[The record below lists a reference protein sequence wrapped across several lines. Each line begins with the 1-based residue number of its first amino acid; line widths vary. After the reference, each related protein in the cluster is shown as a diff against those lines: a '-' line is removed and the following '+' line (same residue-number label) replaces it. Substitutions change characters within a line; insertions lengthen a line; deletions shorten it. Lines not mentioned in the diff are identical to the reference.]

1 MLLPIIQLNLVSVL
15 RTSIN
20 LLSKSKSTNYVTWI
34 AKLPKL
40 FLSVKVPKTNHR
52 GSACSTTLATQ
63 FNIHNMKDQNKE
75 NNINKKISQYFIPSN
90 KNSNKIIPIHT
101 INIEKLNSI
110 YLISMQDTKKQ

>member
-1 MLLPIIQLNLVSVL
+1 MSCVILALLHTNI
-15 RTSIN
+15 SIWN
-20 LLSKSKSTNYVTWI
+20 GNNK
-34 AKLPKL
+34 
-40 FLSVKVPKTNHR
+40 
-52 GSACSTTLATQ
+52 

>member
-1 MLLPIIQLNLVSVL
+1 MLLPVIQLNLVSVL
-15 RTSIN
+15 RTSIKV
-20 LLSKSKSTNYVTWI
+20 LSKSKSTNYVTWI

-90 KNSNKIIPIHT
+90 RNSNKMTPIHT
-101 INIEKLNSI
+101 INIEKLDNI
-110 YLISMQDTKKQ
+110 YLISMQNTKKQ